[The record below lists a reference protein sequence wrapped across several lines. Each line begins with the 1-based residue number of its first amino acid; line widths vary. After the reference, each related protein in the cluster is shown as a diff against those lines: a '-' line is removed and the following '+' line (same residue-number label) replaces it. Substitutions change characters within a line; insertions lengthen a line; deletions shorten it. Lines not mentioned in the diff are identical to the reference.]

1 MTKTSKKVK
10 SVLIAVLAV
19 IFILT
24 AVQSSFANAP
34 KNVVL
39 EYDAASQT
47 LSVAITHPSAAPGW
61 HYIKTV
67 AIKKNGTEASN
78 NTYERQPDTD
88 TYTYTYKVEAKA
100 GDKIEVTATCSLF
113 GHKTVEMTVGGEAK

>member
-1 MTKTSKKVK
+1 MTNTSKSVK

-19 IFILT
+19 FFVC
-24 AVQSSFANAP
+24 AVPPPSFANAP
-34 KNVVL
+34 KNVTL

-47 LSVAITHPSAAPGW
+47 LSVAITHPSAIPSW

-67 AIKKNGTEASN
+67 AIRKNGADVS
-78 NTYERQPDTD
+78 TD
-88 TYTYTYKVEAKA
+88 TYDKQPDADTFTYTYKVEAKA

-113 GHKTVEMTVGGEAK
+113 GHKTVTLTVDGAAK

>member
-1 MTKTSKKVK
+1 MKNTSKNVK
-10 SVLIAVLAV
+10 NILIAVLTVFFVCAAPRAS
-19 IFILT
+19 L
-24 AVQSSFANAP
+24 ANAP

-47 LSVAITHPSAAPGW
+47 LSVAITHPSAFPTW

-67 AIKKNGTEASN
+67 SIKKNGADVST
-78 NTYERQPDTD
+78 NTYDKQPDAD
-88 TYTYTYKVEAKA
+88 TYTYKYKVEAKA

-113 GHKTVEMTVGGEAK
+113 GHKTVEMTVGGGTK